1 MINLA
6 QFSQGVSSIVSIA
19 PPLLEKLFNVMDTNK
34 IGMVDYPRFE
44 RILSIQ
50 ANSQVPKPGDSVED
64 SFDWQERII
73 FEIKRWVK
81 QAKLISMEAF
91 RSFDKDFD
99 GLISKED
106 MKKSLIEYLRVPAEE
121 IIDPRLD
128 RLFRILSYYK
138 TDKIQLTDFD
148 RLLNDVSPYVNS
160 ATGKTD
166 TKFSSTMGGG
176 FAQTSTHDWK
186 LAAIQQIGLVI
197 SHKYSTLEDSFDE
210 ASKNTDRVT
219 FENFVEFIQKSDIL
233 RGFNLTVSLYQK
245 LFAEIDPHK
254 KTYVSLKDWKDA
266 FQAFNNMDHH
276 LVELKNFL

>member
-19 PPLLEKLFNVMDTNK
+19 PPLLEKLFNVMDSNK

-44 RILSIQ
+44 KILSIQ

-81 QAKLISMEAF
+81 QAKLIPMEAF

-106 MKKSLIEYLRVPAEE
+106 MKQSLVEYLRVPVEE
-121 IIDPRLD
+121 IISTRLD

-138 TDKIQLTDFD
+138 TDKIQLTDFE
-148 RLLNDVSPYVNS
+148 RLLNDVSPYVSS

-176 FAQTSTHDWK
+176 FLATSTHDWK
-186 LAAIQQIGLVI
+186 LAAIQ
-197 SHKYSTLEDSFDE
+197 
-210 ASKNTDRVT
+210 
-219 FENFVEFIQKSDIL
+219 
-233 RGFNLTVSLYQK
+233 
-245 LFAEIDPHK
+245 
-254 KTYVSLKDWKDA
+254 
-266 FQAFNNMDHH
+266 
-276 LVELKNFL
+276 